1 MEDQKFGTE
10 GTDEFAVFYERY
22 FNRIF
27 RYAYRR
33 ISDVQTAEDIA
44 QDTCCAAYAKKQDFL
59 GHAQPLKWLFS
70 TARNK
75 IRELYRYAG
84 RRATVPL
91 EELELGREELRYEV
105 KELELTALATLDRQ
119 EWELVKDYYL
129 YGVTISELA
138 SAEGI
143 TENNMRVR
151 LWRLKKRLRG
161 Y

>member
-1 MEDQKFGTE
+1 M
-10 GTDEFAVFYERY
+10 
-22 FNRIF
+22 
-27 RYAYRR
+27 
-33 ISDVQTAEDIA
+33 
-44 QDTCCAAYAKKQDFL
+44 
-59 GHAQPLKWLFS
+59 
-70 TARNK
+70 
-75 IRELYRYAG
+75 
-84 RRATVPL
+84 PL

>member
-1 MEDQKFGTE
+1 MRNEKFETIG
-10 GTDEFAVFYERY
+10 GDEFTALYERY

-27 RYAYRR
+27 KYVCRR

-44 QDTCCAAYAKKQDFL
+44 QDTFCAAYAKKQDFL
-59 GHAQPLKWLFS
+59 GHAQPLRWLLC

-75 IRELYRYAG
+75 LRERYRYMG

-105 KELELTALATLDRQ
+105 KELELTALATLNKQ
-119 EWELVKDYYL
+119 EWELVRDHYF
-129 YGVTISELA
+129 YGITISELA
-138 SAEGI
+138 CAEGI

-151 LWRLKKRLRG
+151 LWRLKKRLQG
-161 Y
+161 N

>member
-44 QDTCCAAYAKKQDFL
+44 QDTFCAAYAKKQDFL

-70 TARNK
+70 TAINK

-91 EELELGREELRYEV
+91 E
-105 KELELTALATLDRQ
+105 ELELTALATLDRQ

>member
-44 QDTCCAAYAKKQDFL
+44 QDTFCAAYAKKQDFL

-119 EWELVKDYYL
+119 IGRAHV
-129 YGVTISELA
+129 
-138 SAEGI
+138 
-143 TENNMRVR
+143 
-151 LWRLKKRLRG
+151 
-161 Y
+161 